1 MNSSSVPPCLLL
13 SSSPHSVPPLP
24 PATTSVCDTIN
35 TPEIIAAATNA
46 AERGMKDGG
55 GACDGV
61 MSSQSICGVNSD
73 RGAFQSR
80 SGAGDL
86 VAGGTM

>member
-1 MNSSSVPPCLLL
+1 MSPFVLL
-13 SSSPHSVPPLP
+13 SSLCPSSSSH
-24 PATTSVCDTIN
+24 TKSVCNTIN
-35 TPEIIAAATNA
+35 TPEIIGAATNA
-46 AERGMKDGG
+46 AERGMKDG

-73 RGAFQSR
+73 RGAFQR
-80 SGAGDL
+80 KSGAADL